1 MSLNFKENICFCA
14 LVINNTIHL
23 HKKKKKSST
32 ILVRVLNLGVS
43 LWLQRIGMGHNFP
56 WFLDSVLCIGV
67 ILHGTVISKPEYNYL
82 VSFPGILGQELRL
95 NSVYLFAGYYSF
107 LSGLALVPYRVFY
120 AMAAIGVLSFAS
132 KIIKEK
138 YREKGE
144 PRFGGRKHSHR
155 HWCL

>member
-1 MSLNFKENICFCA
+1 
-14 LVINNTIHL
+14 
-23 HKKKKKSST
+23 
-32 ILVRVLNLGVS
+32 
-43 LWLQRIGMGHNFP
+43 MGHSFP

-95 NSVYLFAGYYSF
+95 NSIYLLAGYYSF
-107 LSGLALVPYRVFY
+107 LSGLALAPYRVFY
-120 AMAAIGVLSFAS
+120 AMAAIGVISLAS

-138 YREKGE
+138 YGKGE

-155 HWCL
+155 HWYL

>member
-1 MSLNFKENICFCA
+1 
-14 LVINNTIHL
+14 
-23 HKKKKKSST
+23 
-32 ILVRVLNLGVS
+32 
-43 LWLQRIGMGHNFP
+43 MGHSFP

-95 NSVYLFAGYYSF
+95 NSIYLLAGYYSF
-107 LSGLALVPYRVFY
+107 LSGLALAPYRVFY
-120 AMAAIGVLSFAS
+120 AMAAIGVISLAS

-138 YREKGE
+138 YGKGE

-155 HWCL
+155 H